1 MVKSSFEYDVE
12 LDNFYIY
19 SNKDEEIVGSIPFG
33 NLIYDIS
40 ASGEVIKLEI
50 DNASKIFNVS
60 SEVLKSAENAELTV
74 TTNQNMLMLGF
85 KIIVAKKEFVFVN
98 SIPRNKINI
107 LA

>member
-1 MVKSSFEYDVE
+1 MKAKNFEYDSE

-19 SNKDEEIVGSIPFG
+19 SDNDEAIVGSLPFG

-40 ASGEVIKLEI
+40 VSGAVVKLEI
-50 DNASKIFNVS
+50 DNASKVFNVS
-60 SEVLKSAENAELTV
+60 PKLLESAEDATLSI
-74 TTNQNMLMLGF
+74 TTTRNMLLLGFRIMLG
-85 KIIVAKKEFVFVN
+85 KQTFVFSN